1 MTDDNLA
8 LKPVKI
14 NFTPGSEY
22 WEKSRKWQGIPGIER
37 APNGRL
43 WATWYTGG
51 RTEDE
56 NNHVVL
62 VTSID
67 DGFTWTE
74 PLLVIDPPG
83 DIRASDPVLWHD
95 PKGQLW
101 LFWMQTAHCNMTFDG
116 RGGVWAITCT
126 ESGFP
131 SPSWS
136 APRRIAN
143 GIMMNKPTVLSTGEW
158 LLPCAVWSHRGPW
171 RHKLPKDQYSNV
183 IVSRN
188 QGKTFELL
196 GSADVPN
203 RACDEHMIVE
213 RRDGT
218 LWMLVRRKDGIGQA
232 VSNDR
237 GQSWKASPQ
246 VVIPGPN
253 ARFHIRR
260 LNSGR
265 LLLINHYGFNGRS
278 HLTAMLSEDEG
289 ATWPHRLLLDER
301 DYVSYP
307 DAVETTDGRI
317 MVVYD
322 HNRVGEGEILLQSFT
337 EDDVLLNRSPGFE
350 SGRLRVISH
359 VHRINI
365 GSQRVLFPND
375 FLIDRKINVTLKSH
389 GKMRRYGDGSV
400 SVNAKGNGKLLMDPI
415 WFNGSALSLDFAT
428 SKGGSIRVEIQDWL
442 GTPIKGYAL
451 KDCFEIKGDAPDR
464 RVRWKQGED
473 IRHLEGQLIRLCF
486 AMKNADLFSF
496 RFEPD
501 IAKFANSQQTLS
513 ASPLLGRRLIVTD
526 QADISIASLR
536 KILHGDSGY
545 EADFVMSTAPVA
557 PKNQT
562 RFLVRRNGGK
572 VIICALLHL
581 CNRNDSMALGGQEGK
596 HYRGSITLSFNP
608 KYDGSGFLNIGF
620 SEGGQPGYSSFMPY
634 PEAKSTCWP
643 LIRPMAWGFEHF
655 INNPGSIFESK
666 EVFFHAVFDEKSIF
680 GSSDAVAFNVSRWD
694 SDANEA
700 SSWSF
705 TTGMNCDGTLLRSSK
720 VKMPVPKA
728 PSVPLAK
735 TLAIGLTNDPLMV
748 MAQRPYSPA
757 GLDGEMRTLKQWGI
771 DRYHWID
778 NTGLEAMLPCYP
790 SMRDSHYTISL
801 KNCGELLPAACK
813 AARKHKL
820 DIVADVKLYD
830 LSWLA
835 EPSEKHLGRDKVFDG
850 AVFLPMPDLEN
861 LDEAFMAA
869 HPAWMRR
876 ANFPITRLRL
886 YSLDQLPELKMS
898 DISIYESVDNVKYHP
913 VRLAGAKI
921 AVKKISRPNR
931 RWAPDGIRPDKGATT
946 SWMLELS
953 GIRISKPF
961 LAFKS
966 SNTDANI
973 MNRNFAAVEAVS
985 ADGTEAP
992 FIIGNPV
999 HATTGAPGKQVENIG
1014 RRFSFSSA
1022 MGGWLNLDETSVA
1035 IRRWP
1040 LKHLGL
1046 AFIEPET
1053 MPGLLEPTH
1062 PKAVQVWLNRIEF
1075 CLKSGVD
1082 GVSIRT
1088 LRHHN
1093 GCPSWTKY
1101 SYGPTVRAQFEK
1113 RYGRFV
1119 EPTDE
1124 DIERVREIR
1133 GEAFGQFLVEAS
1145 RRVKAKGRRFIFQM
1159 EVVGGPLNAVNSRMG
1174 MNFNLE
1180 KWISG
1185 GLFDEIHLK
1194 IISGHSSWVR
1204 TVLLP
1209 FAKKHGVPIHLIT
1222 PNVSAGYGH
1231 SDYRINERI
1240 VSDAVALG
1248 YDGVNFY
1255 ESANLYELTESDTIQ
1270 PRGMAKE
1277 CIQRAAEIG
1286 RQRTS

>member
-8 LKPVKI
+8 LKPVSI
-14 NFTPGSEY
+14 NFSPGPEY

-43 WATWYTGG
+43 WAAWYTGG

-62 VTSID
+62 TTSMD
-67 DGFTWTE
+67 DGLTWSE
-74 PLLVIDPPG
+74 PLLVIDPPA

-101 LFWMQTAHCNMTFDG
+101 LFWMQTAHCDMTFDG

-126 ESGFP
+126 NSESP

-143 GIMMNKPTVLSTGEW
+143 GIMMNKPTVLSSGEW
-158 LLPCAVWSHRGPW
+158 LFPCAVWSHRGPW
-171 RHKLPKDQYSNV
+171 RHELPKDQFSNV
-183 IVSRN
+183 IATCN

-196 GSADVPN
+196 GSADVPK

-218 LWMLVRRKDGIGQA
+218 LWMLVRRMDGIGEA
-232 VSNDR
+232 VSSDR
-237 GQSWKASPQ
+237 GRTWIASSK
-246 VVIPGPN
+246 VVIAGPN

-265 LLLINHYGFNGRS
+265 LLLINHYGFTGRS
-278 HLTAMLSEDEG
+278 HLTAMLSDDDG

-307 DAVETTDGRI
+307 DAIETPDGRI
-317 MVVYD
+317 FVIYD

-337 EDDVLLNRSPGFE
+337 EEDVLLNRSPGFE
-350 SGRLRVISH
+350 SGRLRIVSH

-365 GSQRVLFPND
+365 GSQRVLFAND
-375 FLIDRKINVTLKSH
+375 FLIDRKINVELKIH
-389 GKMRRYGDGSV
+389 DKMRRDGDGSV
-400 SVNAKGNGKLLMDPI
+400 SVNAAGHGQLLIDPI
-415 WFNGSALSLDFAT
+415 WFKGSALSLDYAT
-428 SKGGSIRVEIQDWL
+428 SKGGSIRVEIQDWI
-442 GTPIKGYAL
+442 GTPIKGYAM
-451 KDCFEIKGDAPDR
+451 KDCLEIKGDELDR
-464 RVRWKQGED
+464 TVRWKQGED
-473 IRHLEGQLIRLCF
+473 ISHLEGQLIRLHF
-486 AMKNADLFSF
+486 ALNKADLFGF
-496 RFEPD
+496 RFEPVV
-501 IAKFANSQQTLS
+501 AELPNSPHVLTGCQLT
-513 ASPLLGRRLIVTD
+513 GRRIYVTD
-526 QADISIASLR
+526 QADISIATLR
-536 KILHGDSGY
+536 KTLHGDTGY
-545 EADFVMSTAPVA
+545 ETDFVMSNAPVA

-572 VIICALLHL
+572 LIICALLHL
-581 CNRNDSMALGGQEGK
+581 CNRDSRKDPAPSPYHGGVN
-596 HYRGSITLSFNP
+596 LSFSP
-608 KYDGSGFLNIGF
+608 GGDGLGFVNIGF
-620 SEGGQPGYSSFMPY
+620 GEGMPPGYSSFMPC
-634 PEAKSTCWP
+634 PEAKSTSLP
-643 LIRPMAWGFEHF
+643 LIRPTKWGFQHLV
-655 INNPGSIFESK
+655 NNPKSIFETE
-666 EVFFHAVFDEKSIF
+666 EVLFHAVFDEKAVF
-680 GSSDAVAFNVSRWD
+680 ALSDAVGFNMTRWD
-694 SDANEA
+694 SDANES

-705 TTGMNCDGTLLRSSK
+705 TTGMNCDGILIRSSRTDA
-720 VKMPVPKA
+720 PLTQVPAVSQTKH
-728 PSVPLAK
+728 LAV
-735 TLAIGLTNDPLMV
+735 GLTNDPLMV
-748 MAQRPYSPA
+748 MAQRPYNPA
-757 GLDGEMRTLKQWGI
+757 SLDGEMKTLKQWGLN
-771 DRYHWID
+771 RYHWID
-778 NTGLEAMLPCYP
+778 NTGYEAMIPGYP
-790 SMRDSHYTISL
+790 SMRDSHYTRSL
-801 KNCGELLPAACK
+801 KNCGELLPAVCK
-813 AARKHKL
+813 AAHRHQL
-820 DIVADVKLYD
+820 DITADVKLYD
-830 LSWLA
+830 LSWLG
-835 EPSEKHLGRDKVFDG
+835 EPNEKHRNRKTAFDG
-850 AVFLPMPDLEN
+850 AVFLPMPDLKN
-861 LDEAFMAA
+861 RTDAFMAA
-869 HPAWMRR
+869 HPSWIRHAK
-876 ANFPITRLRL
+876 FPITALRI
-886 YSLDQLPELKMS
+886 YSLDPIPEIK
-898 DISIYESVDNVKYHP
+898 ISQIALYESADNIKYLP
-913 VRLAGAKI
+913 VNGGNVKI
-921 AVKKISRPNR
+921 AVKKICRPNR
-931 RWAPDGIRPDKGATT
+931 RWAPDGIHPDKGSTA

-953 GIRISKPF
+953 GIRITKTF
-961 LAFKS
+961 LSFEA

-999 HATTGAPGKQVENIG
+999 HATTGAPGKQVEGIG

-1046 AFIEPET
+1046 AFVEPET

-1062 PKAVQVWLNRIEF
+1062 PEAAQVWLKRIEF

-1113 RYGRFV
+1113 RYGRPV
-1119 EPTDE
+1119 EPTNE

-1133 GEAFGQFLVEAS
+1133 GEAFGKFLAEAS
-1145 RRVKAKGRRFIFQM
+1145 RQVKEKGKRFIFQM

-1185 GLFDEIHLK
+1185 GFFDEIHLK
-1194 IISGHSSWVR
+1194 IISGHSPWVR
-1204 TVLLP
+1204 TLLLP

-1240 VSDAVALG
+1240 ASDAVALG

-1277 CIQRAAEIG
+1277 CIQRAAEIS

>member
-67 DGFTWTE
+67 DGLTWTE
-74 PLLVIDPPG
+74 PLIVIDPPG

-126 ESGFP
+126 ESGSP

-188 QGKTFELL
+188 QGRTFELL

-237 GQSWKASPQ
+237 GQTWKASPQ

-278 HLTAMLSEDEG
+278 HLTAMLSEDDG
-289 ATWPHRLLLDER
+289 MTWPHRLLLDER
-301 DYVSYP
+301 SYVSYP
-307 DAVETTDGRI
+307 DAIETPDGRI
-317 MVVYD
+317 IVVYD

-350 SGRLRVISH
+350 SGRLRMISH

-389 GKMRRYGDGSV
+389 DKMRRYGDGSV

-428 SKGGSIRVEIQDWL
+428 SKGGSIRVELQDWV
-442 GTPIKGYAL
+442 GTPIKGFTL
-451 KDCFEIKGDAPDR
+451 KDCLEIKGNALDR

-473 IRHLEGQLIRLCF
+473 IRHLEGKLIRLCF
-486 AMKNADLFSF
+486 AMKKADLFSF
-496 RFEPD
+496 RFESAF
-501 IAKFANSQQTLS
+501 AKFANPIHALS
-513 ASPLLGRRLIVTD
+513 SPLIGRKLYVTD

-545 EADFVMSTAPVA
+545 ETDFVMSTAPVA

-562 RFLVRRNGGK
+562 RFLVRRKGK
-572 VIICALLHL
+572 KLIICALLHL
-581 CNRNDSMALGGQEGK
+581 CNRDSKSAPAGTP
-596 HYRGSITLSFNP
+596 YRGGVTLSFNL
-608 KYDGSGFLNIGF
+608 KGDGPGFVNIGF
-620 SEGGQPGYSSFMPY
+620 SEGGQLGYSSFLPC
-634 PEAKSTCWP
+634 PEMKSTAWP
-643 LIRPMAWGFEHF
+643 LIRPNSWGFQHF
-655 INNPGSIFESK
+655 INNPGSIFETE
-666 EVFFHAVFDEKSIF
+666 EVLFHAIF
-680 GSSDAVAFNVSRWD
+680 EEEEIFALVDVVGFNVSRSD
-694 SDANEA
+694 SDAHES

-705 TTGMNCDGTLLRSSK
+705 TTGMNCDGTLIRSSR
-720 VKMPVPKA
+720 VTVPSTHA
-728 PSVPLAK
+728 PLISPAKHLAV
-735 TLAIGLTNDPLMV
+735 ALTNDPLMV
-748 MAQRPYSPA
+748 MAQHPYTPA
-757 GLDGEMRTLKQWGI
+757 GLNSEMKTLKRWGLN
-771 DRYHWID
+771 RYHWID
-778 NTGLEAMLPCYP
+778 NTGYETMIPGYP
-790 SMRDSHYTISL
+790 SMNDSHYISSL
-801 KNCGELLPAACK
+801 KKCGELLPAACK
-813 AARKHKL
+813 AAHHNQLDFIAEIKL
-820 DIVADVKLYD
+820 ND
-830 LSWLA
+830 LSWLG
-835 EPSEKHLGRDKVFDG
+835 EPNEKHRNRNTAFDG
-850 AVFLPMPDLEN
+850 AVVVPMPDLMDRE
-861 LDEAFMAA
+861 DAFMKAN
-869 HPAWMRR
+869 PAWIRR
-876 ANFPITRLRL
+876 AKFPITTLRL
-886 YSLDQLPELKMS
+886 YSLDPISEVKAS
-898 DISIYESVDNVKYHP
+898 DISISESSDNINYSPIHEGNIKVEIKKVK
-913 VRLAGAKI
+913 
-921 AVKKISRPNR
+921 RPNR
-931 RWAPDGIRPDKGATT
+931 RWTPDGIHPDKGSSL

-953 GIRISKPF
+953 GLKITKPF
-961 LAFKS
+961 LAFEAAK
-966 SNTDANI
+966 TDASI
-973 MNRNFAAVEAVS
+973 LNRHFAAVEAVS

-992 FIIGNPV
+992 FLIGNPV
-999 HATTGAPGKQVENIG
+999 HATTGAPKKQDTG
-1014 RRFSFSSA
+1014 RRRHFSFSSA
-1022 MGGWLNLDETSVA
+1022 MGGWLTLDEPIVY
-1035 IRRWP
+1035 IRRWS
-1040 LKHLGL
+1040 LRNLGL
-1046 AFIEPET
+1046 AFVEPES

-1062 PKAVQVWLNRIEF
+1062 PAAAQVWLNRIEF
-1075 CLKSGVD
+1075 FLKHGVD

-1113 RYGRFV
+1113 RYGRPV

-1124 DIERVREIR
+1124 DIEQVREIR
-1133 GEAFGQFLVEAS
+1133 GEAFGKFLAEAS

-1194 IISGHSSWVR
+1194 IISGHSPWVR

-1286 RQRTS
+1286 ILSTT